1 MCCSP
6 TSKDVARAA
15 PMILDEA
22 SKDVIAPRPPTN
34 RFSRPSPCSARPL
47 AVRRPSAPKQSQA
60 RVSREDLD
68 LVRLALE
75 QELAAGVPL
84 SDVEIV
90 DHVSSSRSKHHPLVV
105 SIGEST
111 PVLLFFCPRG
121 FLCFA

>member
-1 MCCSP
+1 
-6 TSKDVARAA
+6 
-15 PMILDEA
+15 
-22 SKDVIAPRPPTN
+22 
-34 RFSRPSPCSARPL
+34 
-47 AVRRPSAPKQSQA
+47 
-60 RVSREDLD
+60 
-68 LVRLALE
+68 VRLALE

-90 DHVSSSRSKHHPLVV
+90 DRVSSSRLKHHPLVV